1 MTTQPEPTLVE
12 FVRYDQWVTKEL
24 LAICMELDEGVIS
37 AEIPHT
43 AGSIRATFAHL
54 LRAEAGFL
62 FRIHGT
68 APKPDFDWDAN
79 PTLAQM
85 ATYADQL
92 SAAFL
97 DTVQTVPP
105 TDNVHEEN
113 EEWSFDY
120 QARLIFMSQ
129 IYHGITHRTDIMT
142 FLGTQGVEL
151 PEPDVWGYQE
161 AYPERFAAKLV
172 RLSTVKT
179 AGYEEEAD

>member
-1 MTTQPEPTLVE
+1 MTPLPEPTLVE
-12 FVRYDQWVTKEL
+12 FARYDHWATQQLLTICTTVDERL
-24 LAICMELDEGVIS
+24 LA

-43 AGSIRATFAHL
+43 AGSILLTFVHL
-54 LRAEAGFL
+54 LRAEAGLL

-68 APKPDFDWDAN
+68 APKPAFDWDAT
-79 PTLAQM
+79 PSLAQM
-85 ATYADQL
+85 AIYAERL

-105 TDNVHEEN
+105 TANVHEEN

-142 FLGTQGVEL
+142 FLGKNGVEL
-151 PEPDVWGYQE
+151 PELDVWGYQE
-161 AYPERFAAKLV
+161 AYPDRFAAKLV
-172 RLSTVKT
+172 RNQ
-179 AGYEEEAD
+179 